1 MQLFPFCRAR
11 IREMVRIMLAGVAV
25 HALTLE
31 NWIQHSDRQSIE
43 NLIEWQAERGLTL
56 SPKVEFKQGQFGWSV
71 VATEPISSE
80 EQLIVVDRD
89 SQINLEN
96 AVAAIEEIIAPVRDD
111 ERTHRKLDCIETLA
125 LFLCIESR
133 KAELS
138 VYWPWLRTLPT
149 DFSTLLISWGERYDT
164 LLPWYLRELKRGHV
178 ESMDEIFDVIDEFY
192 NARLIK
198 EADRITRKE
207 YDIAY
212 SIITTRYKEDTP
224 EFIRPEWFAEV

>member
-1 MQLFPFCRAR
+1 
-11 IREMVRIMLAGVAV
+11 MVRIMLTGVAV
-25 HALTLE
+25 SHALTLE

-43 NLIEWQAERGLTL
+43 NLIEWQAGRGLTL
-56 SPKVEFKQGQFGWSV
+56 SPKIEFKQGPFGWSV
-71 VATEPISSE
+71 VATESIESDE
-80 EQLIVVDRD
+80 KIIVVDRD
-89 SQINLEN
+89 SQINLED
-96 AVAAIEEIIAPVRDD
+96 AIIAIEEVIGEQIPEE
-111 ERTHRKLDCIETLA
+111 ERSHRKLDCIETLA

-133 KAELS
+133 KAESS

-149 DFSTLLISWGERYDT
+149 DFSTLLISWGERYDK
-164 LLPWYLRELKRGHV
+164 LLPWYFRELKRGHV
-178 ESMDEIFDVIDEFY
+178 ESMEEIFDVIDEFY

-224 EFIRPEWFAEV
+224 NFVKPEWFAEVCEIIPVF